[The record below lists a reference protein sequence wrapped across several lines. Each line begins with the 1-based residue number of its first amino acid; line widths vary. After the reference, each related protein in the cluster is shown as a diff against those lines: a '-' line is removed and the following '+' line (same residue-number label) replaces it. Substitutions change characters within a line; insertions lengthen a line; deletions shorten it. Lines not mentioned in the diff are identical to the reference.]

1 MAAPWHEI
9 VLILVVNLIISFAA
23 GCATERTAYVAASIA
38 IPLDFFVFARRFH
51 GDNFTFASMP
61 WLDMMLAIICVFTG
75 AVAGAVLR
83 YRDDALGAKLEKR
96 AAGLGICLLAAAVLV
111 ASVTNAK
118 AFGMIPPKCWLAAVF
133 PCPVAL
139 ALGYWPSRIAGLSP
153 LDARTVATE
162 VGEANI
168 GVAYAILLL
177 LYDDDDDRTR
187 VFAGLIAYTVMN
199 EIYIFSAAAWWRCG
213 APIEKP
219 PPSPR
224 RPSGALAA
232 PEDAGDVEAPKGD
245 ASGLELVAMLGGGGD
260 DGGDDAERDA
270 AAAAERS
277 RAASLEESV
286 GGDSVGGGSIKSAGG
301 DGDAEAQWA
310 PGSPE
315 ARARGASDESSAG
328 GGALDATSPLTGDG
342 GDFASRAESTQ
353 ETDSQLLTKFA
364 RTKEPQRLFFT
375 YDARRESA
383 VERGLFPPSDFT
395 RVGAG
400 LTWSSPAGGA
410 LGPYGDPAGARGAPV
425 PQPLSAARQ
434 TTPVSRYRFPP
445 SEGVPVHG
453 DANGQAAASSPHRRP
468 EKPERRGDPAL
479 AFDDFSG
486 FEGLPADALG
496 PDEAAPP
503 PPQQQRPCTSWT
515 FGAVPWFSKVL
526 EEQCRMLA
534 RGELEVGGPRAR

>member
-1 MAAPWHEI
+1 MPRRAVRHTTRRRLRHLPAARRPRPARRSGDVVSPPARRFGLQDKLAVGFLLCAIAPGGNGSNLLEI
-9 VLILVVNLIISFAA
+9 IFGGNVELGIVCTLFSS
-23 GCATERTAYVAASIA
+23 VAASIA

-96 AAGLGICLLAAAVLV
+96 AAGLGVCLLAAAVLV

-139 ALGYWPSRIAGLSP
+139 TLGYWPSRIAGLSP

-177 LYDDDDDRTR
+177 LYDDEDDRTE

-224 RPSGALAA
+224 RPSGALMA

-260 DGGDDAERDA
+260 DGGDDAGGERKDEGTEGDASPGDAGRDA
-270 AAAAERS
+270 DEGRD
-277 RAASLEESV
+277 V
-286 GGDSVGGGSIKSAGG
+286 
-301 DGDAEAQWA
+301 DARRDA
-310 PGSPE
+310 
-315 ARARGASDESSAG
+315 DEG
-328 GGALDATSPLTGDG
+328 RDA
-342 GDFASRAESTQ
+342 
-353 ETDSQLLTKFA
+353 
-364 RTKEPQRLFFT
+364 
-375 YDARRESA
+375 DARRERRASSSD
-383 VERGLFPPSDFT
+383 VDVDLPRGLDAPPGGRATLPPLATPRKDGEARPPAVVDSPD
-395 RVGAG
+395 GAAATCG
-400 LTWSSPAGGA
+400 APAGSLFCATATCGPGA
-410 LGPYGDPAGARGAPV
+410 Y
-425 PQPLSAARQ
+425 
-434 TTPVSRYRFPP
+434 
-445 SEGVPVHG
+445 
-453 DANGQAAASSPHRRP
+453 AAADSPP
-468 EKPERRGDPAL
+468 KEATSPKPAL
-479 AFDDFSG
+479 D
-486 FEGLPADALG
+486 
-496 PDEAAPP
+496 
-503 PPQQQRPCTSWT
+503 
-515 FGAVPWFSKVL
+515 
-526 EEQCRMLA
+526 
-534 RGELEVGGPRAR
+534 